1 MVAAV
6 EINEE
11 SDLFEIWEENL
22 ASLVMFTRLQTQWNL
37 VQGGFVGLNYQ
48 AVAALLKIY
57 KVEDPAAMM
66 DDLIA
71 MESAALP
78 ILNKRED

>member
-1 MVAAV
+1 MIAAV
-6 EINEE
+6 KVSEE
-11 SDLFEIWEENL
+11 DELFEIWDENL

-37 VQGGFVGLNYQ
+37 VQGGFVGLNYP

-57 KVEDPAAMM
+57 QVEDPAAMM

-71 MESAALP
+71 MERAALP
-78 ILNKRED
+78 LLNKRED